1 MEPKTTPEQKLKIGL
16 QEIDKEYYG
25 GKAIEITYFDLI
37 IQYINYAKKHS
48 LEKAQNSLDF
58 RWLGGRRRI
67 LLKLINK
74 QIPIEQIFVEYLN
87 PLKEYIERKKQ
98 HYEGH
103 DKHYFHGSSNS
114 DIETF
119 EPRKDSE
126 GDPIP
131 LVYAAYCRTFSLS
144 FIFNKKINHKYNL
157 IIGKTIPKH
166 VYYQHTLKD
175 LLSNDIGGTMYEFSG
190 EAAQNFSYDLA
201 KETYEVVSKTSVEP
215 TKKQE
220 IISTLNELVLNNE
233 GFKVFYEEDE
243 RSPQELTLKDLYIVR
258 QQYIEKLV
266 KNPLG
271 NTELKLIARLKK
283 HQENL
288 LSLAEQNGRKEEM
301 DKIVRDYKIISF
313 SRNSACILQ

>member
-1 MEPKTTPEQKLKIGL
+1 MESKATPEQSELKIGL

-37 IQYINYAKKHS
+37 IQYINYAKEHS
-48 LEKAQNSLDF
+48 LEEAQNSLDF

-67 LLKLINK
+67 LSELINK
-74 QIPIEQIFVEYLN
+74 QIPIEQIFAEYLDL
-87 PLKEYIERKKQ
+87 LKGYIGRKKQ
-98 HYEGH
+98 YYEEH
-103 DKHYFHGSSNS
+103 KKHYFHGSFNS
-114 DIETF
+114 DIEIF
-119 EPRKDSE
+119 ELRKESE

-144 FIFNKKINHKYNL
+144 FIFNKEINHGYNP
-157 IIGKTIPKH
+157 IIGKTIPEH

-175 LLSNDIGGTMYEFSG
+175 LLSNDVGGTMYEFSG

-201 KETYEVVSKTSVEP
+201 KETYEVVSQTPVKP
-215 TKKQE
+215 TEKQE

-233 GFKVFYEEDE
+233 GFKIFYGEDE

-258 QQYIEKLV
+258 QQYIEKLA

-271 NTELKLIARLKK
+271 NTKLIARLKEQ
-283 HQENL
+283 QENL

-301 DKIVRDYKIISF
+301 DKIIRDYKIISF
-313 SRNSACILQ
+313 SRKSACILQ

>member
-1 MEPKTTPEQKLKIGL
+1 MESKATPEQLKLKIGL

-37 IQYINYAKKHS
+37 IQYINYAKEYC
-48 LEKAQNSLDF
+48 LEEAQNSLDF

-67 LLKLINK
+67 LSELINK
-74 QIPIEQIFVEYLN
+74 QIPIEQIFTEYLDL
-87 PLKEYIERKKQ
+87 LKEYIKRKKQ
-98 HYEGH
+98 YYKEH

-119 EPRKDSE
+119 EPQKDSE

-144 FIFNKKINHKYNL
+144 FIFNKKINHKYNP

-175 LLSNDIGGTMYEFSG
+175 LLSNDVGGTMYEFSG

-201 KETYEVVSKTSVEP
+201 KETYEVVSKTPVKP
-215 TKKQE
+215 TEKQE

-233 GFKVFYEEDE
+233 GFKIFYEEDE
-243 RSPQELTLKDLYIVR
+243 RSPQELTLKDLYIKR
-258 QQYIEKLV
+258 QNYINNLK

-271 NTELKLIARLKK
+271 NIALIQRLEEQQK
-283 HQENL
+283 NL
-288 LSLAEQNGRKEEM
+288 LILAEQNGKKKE
-301 DKIVRDYKIISF
+301 IVQIIKDYKKISF